1 MKKTILILGIAI
13 TVLGVLSL
21 ILGAFS
27 FFGYRSVLDGSPS
40 MYQRLKGRGIAFTAA
55 GTVLLIVGIIC
66 MIINRRVL

>member
-1 MKKTILILGIAI
+1 MKKTLLILGIAI

-27 FFGYRSVLDGSPS
+27 FFAYRSVLDGSPS

-55 GTVLLIVGIIC
+55 GTVLLVTGA
-66 MIINRRVL
+66 VLMVVRKGLR